1 MHNGIAAVLTFFICV
16 TWLKFTEILV
26 KKNLATSATVRKWV
40 HIGTGPIFLLCWYLF
55 GLDFVS
61 SLYAAFVPGVITLRF
76 ALIGLGILKDEETVK
91 SMSRSGSAHELL
103 FGPLAYGIIFILST
117 IIYWKTSVVGVTA
130 LMLLCFG
137 DGFAGLIGQRYG
149 RMKLPHNNNKS
160 WIGTISFILSA
171 FIGTI
176 FYVKLFAYFGWL
188 KIPAS
193 FFSQLSIV
201 VIVCALV
208 ESLPLRDWDNF
219 AVFFTAV
226 FLYKLLGV

>member
-1 MHNGIAAVLTFFICV
+1 
-16 TWLKFTEILV
+16 
-26 KKNLATSATVRKWV
+26 
-40 HIGTGPIFLLCWYLF
+40 
-55 GLDFVS
+55 
-61 SLYAAFVPGVITLRF
+61 
-76 ALIGLGILKDEETVK
+76 
-91 SMSRSGSAHELL
+91 
-103 FGPLAYGIIFILST
+103 
-117 IIYWKTSVVGVTA
+117 VGVTA